1 MLRRPTWMKQLS
13 TRCMSTHTKDSV
25 FFQGMTFI
33 GFHGC
38 FPFEKEIGQ
47 RFVVDVRL
55 WTNLRPSGETDDLNQ
70 TVNNGEVYVEVKR
83 IVEGPP
89 RDLIE
94 ALAHDVAESLLVIL
108 LPEVRAHS
116 SPETRAT
123 CPLGESG
130 GWNG

>member
-1 MLRRPTWMKQLS
+1 
-13 TRCMSTHTKDSV
+13 MSTHTKDSV

-94 ALAHDVAESLLVIL
+94 ALAHDVAESLLAKFPTV
-108 LPEVRAHS
+108 EATNVRITKPQA
-116 SPETRAT
+116 PIPGGCIVDALGVDITR
-123 CPLGESG
+123 ERQ
-130 GWNG
+130 